1 MGKDL
6 KGKELGKGFSQRK
19 DGRYEARAVINGTKV
34 HVYNMNLAQL
44 KKDFELEKAKV
55 LRKEKNVRPNVTFR
69 EWFDEWFETCKSP
82 QLKSE
87 SSRKGY
93 YRRASN
99 TYINLLG
106 DKKVELITQINIQEA
121 TNDLI
126 NAGYKDR
133 TVREA
138 LGIVRES
145 LDVAKVNGLIQNNP
159 CISINIK
166 DSNEAMSERR
176 VLEKWEQELFL
187 KETENGYYNEVY
199 RFLLLTGLRIG
210 EFSGLQW
217 QDIDWDNKLIKIQRA
232 MSTAYVN
239 GKKVEQLVT
248 PKTSNAY
255 RKIPF
260 FGETEQILKSWKEKQ
275 ISFKTKLGD
284 RWRCN
289 PEHGD
294 LIWTTTMGSPVTR
307 YVIVHDIKRVEENM
321 KFKEAV
327 MAARE
332 GREPREIKHIHP
344 HAFRHTFATRCF
356 EKGIDPIVI
365 QNIMGHAN
373 YGMTISYTHVVD
385 DKRKEEAN
393 KVGNFLE

>member
-6 KGKELGKGFSQRK
+6 KGKDLGKGFSQRR
-19 DGRYEARAVINGTKV
+19 DGRYEARAVINGIKV
-34 HVYNMNLAQL
+34 CIYNMNLAQL

-55 LRKEKNVRPNVTFR
+55 LRKEKNVRPNVTLR
-69 EWFDEWFETCKSP
+69 EWFNEWFETCKAP

-87 SSRKGY
+87 SSRRVY
-93 YRRASN
+93 YRRGKN
-99 TYINLLG
+99 TYVNLLG
-106 DKKVELITQINIQEA
+106 DKRVEDISQINIQAA

-126 NAGYKDR
+126 DAGYKER

-138 LGIVRES
+138 LGSIREC
-145 LDVAKVNGLIQNNP
+145 LDVAKVNGMIQHNP
-159 CISINIK
+159 CVSINIQ
-166 DSNEAMSERR
+166 NFNYAMAERR

-187 KETENGYYNEVY
+187 QEIENGYYNEAY
-199 RFLLLTGLRIG
+199 RFLLSTGLRIG

-217 QDIDWDNKLIKIQRA
+217 GDIDWDKKIISIQRT
-232 MSTAYVN
+232 MSTAYIN
-239 GKKVEQLVT
+239 GKKTEQLVA

-275 ISFKTKLGD
+275 LAFKAKLGD
-284 RWRCN
+284 RWRGI
-289 PEHGD
+289 PEHGN
-294 LIWTTTMGSPVTR
+294 LIWTTTMGSPITR
-307 YVIVHDIKRVEENM
+307 YVIVHDIKRVEINM
-321 KFKEAV
+321 QLKEDTV
-327 MAARE
+327 AARE
-332 GREPREIKHIHP
+332 GREPRKIKHIHP

-356 EKGIDPIVI
+356 EKGLDPLVI

-373 YGMTISYTHVVD
+373 YGMTISYTHIVD

-393 KVGNFLE
+393 KAGNFLE